1 MSWFSGLFG
10 KRKRKK
16 ELDEEL
22 RSHLEMAA
30 RERVERGEASE
41 DAERAARREFG
52 NVGLVKET
60 ARDIWGWRWVEDFV
74 EDVRYGLRL
83 LRKSPGFTAVVVLT
97 LALGIG
103 ANTAIFSV
111 VYGVLLRP
119 LDYPRPEQVVRV
131 WGTNAAG
138 GEMNFSDP
146 NFQDIAAQSHDFHSL
161 AQYTS
166 QIASVVGGAQPIRV
180 LGTAATRDFFS
191 VFGAQPAVGR
201 GFLDVEQRV
210 GGPLVAVV
218 SYAFWRDSLG
228 STSDLSRIRLKID
241 NEAYSVIGVMQPG
254 FSFPGETAVWVPR
267 EHFPALPSRTAN
279 NWRVVGRLRDGVKLE
294 QANADVRAIARRL
307 KQQYG
312 DDTSMKDAS
321 LLRLQDEM
329 VRSVR
334 PALMMLGGAAAFLLL
349 VACANI
355 ANLLLARAAG
365 RSREF
370 AARAALGASRGRLL
384 RQGLTEVALLTVLG
398 GVLGIFFAF
407 WGVGALLNL
416 APENLPRA
424 NELGIHPPVLLFA
437 LVLSGVVTGAVG
449 VSTALRPTVS
459 NPLRGLAEGGRVGS
473 ASSHALRRALAAAQ
487 VAITLVLLVGAG
499 LLTRSLGRLLAVDP
513 GFRSSGV
520 VTADLS
526 LPEAEN
532 EAARARRAQ
541 FFGELIALL
550 RRLPG
555 VEQAGAV
562 NGLPLE
568 GDFADGTFLRLQP
581 GEQIK
586 EFTQFERLAHDPE
599 RAGYAIY
606 IAASEGYFQ
615 TFRIPLLRGRLF
627 DSRDGLESPHAA
639 LISESLARAFWPKE
653 DPLGRFIE
661 FGNMDGDLRPLTI
674 VGVVGDVRA
683 NGLEAPP
690 EPVIYTNLLQ
700 RPQQQSNVSLVLRTT
715 ADQGALNN
723 TLLEQIRGLDP
734 TLPVRVRPLAQI
746 FDASLVHRR
755 FTMTL
760 LGAFAGVALLLA
772 LVGVHGVISFA
783 VSERTREI
791 GVRMALGARPGDVL
805 RMVLGQGARM
815 VVVGTSIGILA
826 ALGLSRFLQSL
837 LYEIRAADA
846 LTYACVTFFL
856 VLVTLLACWIPARK
870 AMKVD
875 PMVALRYE

>member
-1 MSWFSGLFG
+1 M
-10 KRKRKK
+10 
-16 ELDEEL
+16 
-22 RSHLEMAA
+22 M
-30 RERVERGEASE
+30 
-41 DAERAARREFG
+41 
-52 NVGLVKET
+52 
-60 ARDIWGWRWVEDFV
+60 
-74 EDVRYGLRL
+74 
-83 LRKSPGFTAVVVLT
+83 
-97 LALGIG
+97 
-103 ANTAIFSV
+103 
-111 VYGVLLRP
+111 
-119 LDYPRPEQVVRV
+119 
-131 WGTNAAG
+131 
-138 GEMNFSDP
+138 
-146 NFQDIAAQSHDFHSL
+146 
-161 AQYTS
+161 
-166 QIASVVGGAQPIRV
+166 
-180 LGTAATRDFFS
+180 
-191 VFGAQPAVGR
+191 
-201 GFLDVEQRV
+201 
-210 GGPLVAVV
+210 
-218 SYAFWRDSLG
+218 
-228 STSDLSRIRLKID
+228 
-241 NEAYSVIGVMQPG
+241 
-254 FSFPGETAVWVPR
+254 
-267 EHFPALPSRTAN
+267 
-279 NWRVVGRLRDGVKLE
+279 
-294 QANADVRAIARRL
+294 
-307 KQQYG
+307 
-312 DDTSMKDAS
+312 DAS
-321 LLRLQDEM
+321 LLLLQDEM

-334 PALMMLGGAAAFLLL
+334 PALLMLGGAAAFLLL

-355 ANLLLARAAG
+355 VNLLLARAAG

-398 GVLGIFFAF
+398 GALGILFAI
-407 WGVGALLNL
+407 WGVGALLDL
-416 APENLPRA
+416 APDNLPRA
-424 NELGIHPPVLLFA
+424 NEIGIHLPVLLFA
-437 LVLSGVVTGAVG
+437 LLLSGAVAAAVG
-449 VSTALRPTVS
+449 VSTALRSTVS

-473 ASSHALRRALAAAQ
+473 ASSHALRRTLAAAQ

-499 LLTRSLGRLLAVDP
+499 LLTRSLGRLLRVDT

-520 VTADLS
+520 ITADLS
-526 LPEAEN
+526 LPEVEN
-532 EAARARRAQ
+532 DAARARRAQ

-586 EFTQFERLAHDPE
+586 DFTQFERLAHDPE

-606 IAASEGYFQ
+606 VAASEGYFHAL
-615 TFRIPLLRGRLF
+615 RIPLLRGRLF

-639 LISESLARAFWPKE
+639 LISESLARAVWPKE
-653 DPLGRFIE
+653 DPLGRLIE

-715 ADQGALNN
+715 AAQGTLYN

-734 TLPVRVRPLAQI
+734 TLPVRVRPFTEI

-755 FTMTL
+755 FTMIL

-772 LVGVHGVISFA
+772 LVGVHGVISYA

-805 RMVLGQGARM
+805 CMVLGQGARM
-815 VVVGTSIGILA
+815 VAVGTSVGILG

-856 VLVTLLACWIPARK
+856 VFVALLACWIPARR

>member
-1 MSWFSGLFG
+1 MNWLNGLFG
-10 KRKRKK
+10 KRKREK
-16 ELDEEL
+16 ELDEEV

-30 RERVERGEASE
+30 RERVERGTTEKEAE
-41 DAERAARREFG
+41 HAARREFG
-52 NVGLVKET
+52 NLGLVKEVT
-60 ARDIWGWRWVEDFV
+60 QDMRGWRWVEDLV

-83 LRKSPGFTAVVVLT
+83 LRKSPGFTAIVVLT

-119 LDYPRPEQVVRV
+119 LDYPKPEQVVRV

-146 NFQDIAAQSHDFHSL
+146 NFQDIAAQSHDFQGL
-161 AQYTS
+161 AQYSS
-166 QIASVVGGAQPIRV
+166 QIASVAGGAQPIRV
-180 LGTAATRDFFS
+180 LGTAASRDFFS
-191 VFGAQPAVGR
+191 VFGTTPFAGR
-201 GFLDVEQRV
+201 GFLDEEQRV
-210 GGPLVAVV
+210 GGPLVAAV

-228 STSDLSRIRLKID
+228 STSDLAGVRLKID
-241 NEAYSVIGVMQPG
+241 NEAYSVIGVMRPG
-254 FSFPGETAVWVPR
+254 FSFPGETAVWVSR
-267 EHFPALPSRTAN
+267 ERFPALPSRTAN
-279 NWRVVGRLRDGVKLE
+279 NWRVVGRLRDGVSIE

-312 DDTSMKDAS
+312 DDTSMSDAS

-334 PALMMLGGAAAFLLL
+334 PALLMLGGAAAFLLL

-355 ANLLLARAAG
+355 VNLLLARAAG

-398 GVLGIFFAF
+398 GVLGILFAF
-407 WGVGALLNL
+407 WGVRVLLGL

-424 NELGIHPPVLLFA
+424 NEIGIHFPVLLFA
-437 LVLSGVVTGAVG
+437 LVLSGVVAAAVG
-449 VSTALRPTVS
+449 VSTALRSTVS

-473 ASSHALRRALAAAQ
+473 ASSHALRRTLAAAQ

-513 GFRSSGV
+513 GYRSSGV

-526 LPEAEN
+526 LPDVEN
-532 EAARARRAQ
+532 DAAKARRVQ
-541 FFGELIALL
+541 FFSELIVLL

-555 VEQAGAV
+555 VEQVGAV

-586 EFTQFERLAHDPE
+586 DFVQFERLAHDPE
-599 RAGYAIY
+599 RAGYANY
-606 IAASEGYFQ
+606 IAASQGFFQ

-627 DSRDGLESPHAA
+627 DGRDGPDSPHAA
-639 LISESLARAFWPKE
+639 LISESLAQAVWPKE
-653 DPLGRFIE
+653 DPLGRLIE

-674 VGVVGDVRA
+674 VGVVGDIRA

-690 EPVIYTNLLQ
+690 EPIIYTDILQ
-700 RPQQQSNVSLVLRTT
+700 RPHQSNVSIVLRI
-715 ADQGALNN
+715 ASDLGALN
-723 TLLEQIRGLDP
+723 TALLDQIRRFDP
-734 TLPVRVRPLAQI
+734 NLPVRVRPFTQI

-755 FTMTL
+755 FTMVL

-772 LVGVHGVISFA
+772 LVGVHGVISYA

-791 GVRMALGARPGDVL
+791 GVRMAIGAQPADIL
-805 RMVLGQGARM
+805 RMVIGQGAGM
-815 VVVGTSIGILA
+815 VAAGTSLGILV

-846 LTYACVTFFL
+846 LTYGSVTLFL
-856 VLVTLLACWIPARK
+856 VLVALLACWIPARR

>member
-1 MSWFSGLFG
+1 MSFWR
-10 KRKRKK
+10 RKRREA
-16 ELDEEL
+16 ELDEEV

-30 RERVERGEASE
+30 RERVERGDTAKE
-41 DAERAARREFG
+41 AERAARREFG
-52 NVGLVKET
+52 NVELVKET

-83 LRKSPGFTAVVVLT
+83 LRKSPGFTAIVVLT

-119 LDYPRPEQVVRV
+119 LDYPKPEQVVRV
-131 WGTNAAG
+131 WGTNASG

-146 NFQDIAAQSHDFHSL
+146 NFQDLAAQSHDFQNL

-180 LGTAATRDFFS
+180 LGTAASRDFFS
-191 VFGAQPAVGR
+191 VLGAQPVAGR
-201 GFLDVEQRV
+201 SFLNEEQRV
-210 GGPLVAVV
+210 GGPRVAVV

-228 STSDLSRIRLKID
+228 STSDLSRIRLKVD
-241 NEAYSVIGVMQPG
+241 NEAYSVIGVMRPG

-267 EHFPALPSRTAN
+267 ESFPALPSRTAN
-279 NWRVVGRLRDGVKLE
+279 NWRVIGRLRDGVELE

-312 DDTSMKDAS
+312 DDTSMMDAS

-334 PALMMLGGAAAFLLL
+334 PALLLLGGAAAFLLL

-355 ANLLLARAAG
+355 VNLLLARAAG

-384 RQGLTEVALLTVLG
+384 RQGLTEVTLLTVLG
-398 GVLGIFFAF
+398 GALGILFAF
-407 WGVGALLNL
+407 WGVGALLDL

-424 NELGIHPPVLLFA
+424 NEIGIHFPVLLFA
-437 LVLSGVVTGAVG
+437 LVLSGAVAAAVG
-449 VSTALRPTVS
+449 VSTALRSTVS
-459 NPLRGLAEGGRVGS
+459 NPLRGLAEGERVGS
-473 ASSHALRRALAAAQ
+473 APSHALRRTLSAAQ
-487 VAITLVLLVGAG
+487 VAITFVLLVGAG

-526 LPEAEN
+526 LPEVEN
-532 EAARARRAQ
+532 DAARARRAQ
-541 FFGELIALL
+541 FFGELFALL
-550 RRLPG
+550 RGLPG
-555 VEQAGAV
+555 VEQVGAV
-562 NGLPLE
+562 NALPLA
-568 GDFADGTFLRLQP
+568 GDIADGTFLRLRP
-581 GEQIK
+581 GERIK
-586 EFTQFERLAHDPE
+586 DFVQFERLAHDPE
-599 RAGYAIY
+599 RAGYANY

-627 DSRDGLESPHAA
+627 DSRDGTDAPHAA
-639 LISESLARAFWPKE
+639 LISESFARAVWPKE
-653 DPLGRFIE
+653 DSLGRLIE
-661 FGNMDGDLRPLTI
+661 FGNMDGDVRPLTI

-683 NGLEAPP
+683 RGLEASP
-690 EPVIYTNLLQ
+690 EPIIYTNLLQ
-700 RPQQQSNVSLVLRTT
+700 RPQQQSNVSIVLRAA
-715 ADQGALNN
+715 ADPSALN
-723 TLLEQIRGLDP
+723 TELLEEVRRLDP
-734 TLPVRVRPLAQI
+734 TLPVRVRPFTQI

-755 FTMTL
+755 FTMIL

-772 LVGVHGVISFA
+772 LVGVHGVISYA

-791 GVRMALGARPGDVL
+791 GVRMALGAQPADIL

-815 VVVGTSIGILA
+815 VAVGTSIGLLA
-826 ALGLSRFLQSL
+826 ALSIGRFLQGL
-837 LYEIRAADA
+837 LYEIRAVDV
-846 LTYACVTFFL
+846 LTYACVTSFVVF
-856 VLVTLLACWIPARK
+856 VTLLACWIPARR
-870 AMKVD
+870 AMRVD

>member
-1 MSWFSGLFG
+1 M
-10 KRKRKK
+10 
-16 ELDEEL
+16 
-22 RSHLEMAA
+22 M
-30 RERVERGEASE
+30 
-41 DAERAARREFG
+41 
-52 NVGLVKET
+52 
-60 ARDIWGWRWVEDFV
+60 
-74 EDVRYGLRL
+74 
-83 LRKSPGFTAVVVLT
+83 
-97 LALGIG
+97 
-103 ANTAIFSV
+103 
-111 VYGVLLRP
+111 
-119 LDYPRPEQVVRV
+119 
-131 WGTNAAG
+131 
-138 GEMNFSDP
+138 
-146 NFQDIAAQSHDFHSL
+146 
-161 AQYTS
+161 
-166 QIASVVGGAQPIRV
+166 
-180 LGTAATRDFFS
+180 
-191 VFGAQPAVGR
+191 
-201 GFLDVEQRV
+201 
-210 GGPLVAVV
+210 
-218 SYAFWRDSLG
+218 
-228 STSDLSRIRLKID
+228 
-241 NEAYSVIGVMQPG
+241 
-254 FSFPGETAVWVPR
+254 
-267 EHFPALPSRTAN
+267 
-279 NWRVVGRLRDGVKLE
+279 
-294 QANADVRAIARRL
+294 
-307 KQQYG
+307 
-312 DDTSMKDAS
+312 DAS

-334 PALMMLGGAAAFLLL
+334 PALLLLGGAAAFLLL

-355 ANLLLARAAG
+355 VNLLLARAAG

-384 RQGLTEVALLTVLG
+384 RQGLTEVAFLTVLG
-398 GVLGIFFAF
+398 GALGILFAI
-407 WGVGALLNL
+407 WGVGALLDL
-416 APENLPRA
+416 APDNLPRA
-424 NELGIHPPVLLFA
+424 NEIGIHLPVLLFA
-437 LVLSGVVTGAVG
+437 LLLSGAVAAAVG
-449 VSTALRPTVS
+449 VSTALRSTVS

-473 ASSHALRRALAAAQ
+473 ASSHALRRTLAAAQ

-499 LLTRSLGRLLAVDP
+499 LLTRSLGRLLRVDT

-520 VTADLS
+520 ITADLS
-526 LPEAEN
+526 LPEVEN
-532 EAARARRAQ
+532 DAARARRAQ

-586 EFTQFERLAHDPE
+586 DFTQFERLAHDPE

-606 IAASEGYFQ
+606 VAASEGYFHAL
-615 TFRIPLLRGRLF
+615 RIPLLRGRLF

-639 LISESLARAFWPKE
+639 LISESLARAVWPKE
-653 DPLGRFIE
+653 DPLGRLIE

-715 ADQGALNN
+715 AAQGTLYN

-734 TLPVRVRPLAQI
+734 TLPVRVRPFTEI

-755 FTMTL
+755 FTMIL

-772 LVGVHGVISFA
+772 LVGVHGVISYA

-805 RMVLGQGARM
+805 CMVLGQGARM
-815 VVVGTSIGILA
+815 VAVGTSVGILA

-846 LTYACVTFFL
+846 LTYGSVTFFL
-856 VLVTLLACWIPARK
+856 VFVTLLACWIPARR

>member
-1 MSWFSGLFG
+1 VDLW
-10 KRKRKK
+10 RRKK
-16 ELDEEL
+16 RETELDEEL
-22 RSHLEMAA
+22 LSHLEMAT
-30 RERVERGEASE
+30 RERVERGDAAK

-83 LRKSPGFTAVVVLT
+83 LRKSPGFTAIVVLT

-119 LDYPRPEQVVRV
+119 LDYPKAEQVVRV

-146 NFQDIAAQSHDFHSL
+146 NFQDLAAQSHDFQGL

-166 QIASVVGGAQPIRV
+166 QIASVAGGTQPIRA
-180 LGTAATRDFFS
+180 LGTAASRDFFP
-191 VFGAQPAVGR
+191 VFDAQPAVGR
-201 GFLDVEQRV
+201 GFLDEEQRV
-210 GGPLVAVV
+210 GGPRVAVV

-228 STSDLSRIRLKID
+228 STSDLSRIRLKVD
-241 NEAYSVIGVMQPG
+241 NEAYSVIGVMHPG

-267 EHFPALPSRTAN
+267 ESFPTLPSRTAN
-279 NWRVVGRLRDGVKLE
+279 NWRVIGRLRDGVNLE
-294 QANADVRAIARRL
+294 QANSDVRVIARRL

-312 DDTSMKDAS
+312 DDTSMSDAS

-334 PALMMLGGAAAFLLL
+334 PALLMLGGAAAFLLL

-355 ANLLLARAAG
+355 VNLLLARAAG

-398 GVLGIFFAF
+398 GALGILFAV
-407 WGVGALLNL
+407 WGVGALLDL

-424 NELGIHPPVLLFA
+424 NEIGIHFPVLLFA
-437 LVLSGVVTGAVG
+437 LVVCGVVAAAVG
-449 VSTALRPTVS
+449 VSTALRSTVS

-473 ASSHALRRALAAAQ
+473 ASSHALRRTLAAGQ

-499 LLTRSLGRLLAVDP
+499 LLSRSLGRLLAVDP

-526 LPEAEN
+526 LPEVEN
-532 EAARARRAQ
+532 EAARAGRAQ
-541 FFGELIALL
+541 FFGQLFAQL

-562 NGLPLE
+562 NVLPLT
-568 GDFADGTFLRLQP
+568 GDIADGTFLRLQP

-586 EFTQFERLAHDPE
+586 DFRQFERLAHNPE
-599 RAGYAIY
+599 RAGYAY
-606 IAASEGYFQ
+606 YMAASEGYFQ
-615 TFRIPLLRGRLF
+615 TFRIPLLRGRHF
-627 DSRDGLESPHAA
+627 DSRDGMDAPHAA
-639 LISESLARAFWPKE
+639 LVSESLAQAVWPKE
-653 DPLGRFIE
+653 DPLGRLIE

-683 NGLEAPP
+683 RGLEAPP

-700 RPQQQSNVSLVLRTT
+700 RPQQQSNVSIVLRTA
-715 ADQGALNN
+715 ADPGVLNAE
-723 TLLEQIRGLDP
+723 LLKQVRRLDP
-734 TLPVRVRPLAQI
+734 TLPVRVRPFAQI

-755 FTMTL
+755 FTMIL

-772 LVGVHGVISFA
+772 LVGVHGVISYA

-791 GVRMALGARPGDVL
+791 GVRMALGARPADVL
-805 RMVLGQGARM
+805 RMVFGQGAGM
-815 VVVGTSIGILA
+815 VAAGTSLGILA

-846 LTYACVTFFL
+846 LTYGCVTLFL
-856 VLVTLLACWIPARK
+856 VFVALLACLIPARR
-870 AMKVD
+870 AMNVD

>member
-1 MSWFSGLFG
+1 MNWVNKLFG
-10 KRKRKK
+10 KRKREK
-16 ELDEEL
+16 ELDEEV
-22 RSHLEMAA
+22 RSHLEMSA
-30 RERVERGEASE
+30 RERVERGDAAK

-60 ARDIWGWRWVEDFV
+60 ARDIWGRRWVEDFV

-83 LRKSPGFTAVVVLT
+83 LRKSPGFTGIVVLT

-119 LDYPRPEQVVRV
+119 LDYPKPEQVVRV

-146 NFQDIAAQSHDFHSL
+146 NFQDVAAQNHDFQSL
-161 AQYTS
+161 AQYSS

-180 LGTAATRDFFS
+180 LGTAASRDFFS
-191 VFGAQPAVGR
+191 VFGATPFAGR
-201 GFLDVEQRV
+201 GFLDEEQRL

-228 STSDLSRIRLKID
+228 STSDLTRIRLKID
-241 NEAYSVIGVMQPG
+241 NEAYSVIGVMRPG

-267 EHFPALPSRTAN
+267 ERFPALPSRTAN
-279 NWRVVGRLRDGVKLE
+279 NWRVIGRLRDGVTIE

-321 LLRLQDEM
+321 VLRLQDEM

-334 PALMMLGGAAAFLLL
+334 PALLLLGGAAAFLLL

-355 ANLLLARAAG
+355 VNLLLARAAG

-398 GVLGIFFAF
+398 GALGILFAV

-424 NELGIHPPVLLFA
+424 NEIGLHFPVLLFA
-437 LVLSGVVTGAVG
+437 LVLCGVVAAAVG
-449 VSTALRPTVS
+449 VSTALRSTVS

-473 ASSHALRRALAAAQ
+473 ASSHALRRTLAVAQ

-513 GFRSSGV
+513 GYRSSGV

-526 LPEAEN
+526 LPDVEN
-532 EAARARRAQ
+532 DAAKARRVQ
-541 FFGELIALL
+541 FFSELIVLL

-555 VEQAGAV
+555 VEQVGAV

-568 GDFADGTFLRLQP
+568 GDFADGTFLRLQA

-586 EFTQFERLAHDPE
+586 DFVQFERLAHDPE
-599 RAGYAIY
+599 RAGYATY
-606 IAASEGYFQ
+606 IAANEGYFRA
-615 TFRIPLLRGRLF
+615 FRIPLLRGRLF
-627 DSRDGLESPHAA
+627 DGRDGIESPHVA
-639 LISESLARAFWPKE
+639 LISESLARAVWPKE
-653 DPLGRFIE
+653 DPLGRLIE
-661 FGNMDGDLRPLTI
+661 FGNMDDDLRPLTI
-674 VGVVGDVRA
+674 VGVVGDIRA

-690 EPVIYTNLLQ
+690 EPIIYTDILQ
-700 RPQQQSNVSLVLRTT
+700 RPHQSNASIVLRTASDLGT
-715 ADQGALNN
+715 LN
-723 TLLEQIRGLDP
+723 TTVLEQIRRLDP
-734 TLPVRVRPLAQI
+734 NLPARVRPFSQI

-755 FTMTL
+755 FTMVL
-760 LGAFAGVALLLA
+760 LGSFAGVALLLA
-772 LVGVHGVISFA
+772 LVGVHGVISYA

-791 GVRMALGARPGDVL
+791 GVRMAIGAQPADIL
-805 RMVLGQGARM
+805 RMVIGQGAGM
-815 VVVGTSIGILA
+815 VAVGTSLGILV

-837 LYEIRAADA
+837 LYEIRAVDA
-846 LTYACVTFFL
+846 LTYGCVTIFL
-856 VLVTLLACWIPARK
+856 VFVTLLACWIPARR

>member
-1 MSWFSGLFG
+1 MSFW
-10 KRKRKK
+10 RRKK
-16 ELDEEL
+16 REAELEEEV

-30 RERVERGEASE
+30 RERVERGEANGQ
-41 DAERAARREFG
+41 AERAARREFG
-52 NVGLVKET
+52 NVGLVKEA
-60 ARDIWGWRWVEDFV
+60 ARDIWGWRWVADFV

-83 LRKSPGFTAVVVLT
+83 LRKSPGFTVIVVLT

-146 NFQDIAAQSHDFHSL
+146 NFQDIAAQSHDFQGL
-161 AQYTS
+161 AQYSS
-166 QIASVVGGAQPIRV
+166 QIASVAGGAQPIRV
-180 LGTAATRDFFS
+180 LGTAASRDFFS
-191 VFGAQPAVGR
+191 VFGAQPITGR
-201 GFLDVEQRV
+201 TFLSEEQRV
-210 GGPLVAVV
+210 GGPRVAVV
-218 SYAFWRDSLG
+218 SYAFWKDSLG

-241 NEAYSVIGVMQPG
+241 NEAYSVIGVMRPG

-267 EHFPALPSRTAN
+267 ERFPALPSRTAN
-279 NWRVVGRLRDGVKLE
+279 NWRVIGRLRDGVNLE
-294 QANADVRAIARRL
+294 QANADVRVIARRL

-312 DDTSMKDAS
+312 DDTSMSDAS

-334 PALMMLGGAAAFLLL
+334 PALLMLGGAAAFLLL

-355 ANLLLARAAG
+355 VNLLLARAAG

-398 GVLGIFFAF
+398 GALGILFAF
-407 WGVGALLNL
+407 WGVGALLGL

-424 NELGIHPPVLLFA
+424 NEVGIHFPVLLFA
-437 LVLSGVVTGAVG
+437 LVLCGVVAAAVG
-449 VSTALRPTVS
+449 VSTALRSTVS

-473 ASSHALRRALAAAQ
+473 ASSHALRRTLAAAQ

-526 LPEAEN
+526 LPDVEN
-532 EAARARRAQ
+532 DAAKARRVQ
-541 FFGELIALL
+541 FFSELIVLL

-586 EFTQFERLAHDPE
+586 DFVQFERLAHDPE
-599 RAGYAIY
+599 RAGYANY
-606 IAASEGYFQ
+606 IAASQGFFQ

-627 DSRDGLESPHAA
+627 DGRDGLGSPHAA
-639 LISESLARAFWPKE
+639 LISESLARAMWPKE
-653 DPLGRFIE
+653 DPLGRLIE

-674 VGVVGDVRA
+674 VGVVGDIRA

-690 EPVIYTNLLQ
+690 EAIIYTDILQ
-700 RPQQQSNVSLVLRTT
+700 RPHQSNVSIVLRT
-715 ADQGALNN
+715 ASDLGALN
-723 TLLEQIRGLDP
+723 TALLDQIRRLDP
-734 TLPVRVRPLAQI
+734 TLPVRVRPFTQI

-755 FTMTL
+755 FTMVL

-772 LVGVHGVISFA
+772 LVGVHGVISYA

-791 GVRMALGARPGDVL
+791 GVRMAIGAQPADIL
-805 RMVLGQGARM
+805 RMVIGQGAGM
-815 VVVGTSIGILA
+815 VAAGTSLGILV

-846 LTYACVTFFL
+846 LTYGGVTLFL
-856 VLVTLLACWIPARK
+856 VLVALLACWIPARR

>member
-1 MSWFSGLFG
+1 LSFWR
-10 KRKRKK
+10 RKRQKA
-16 ELDEEL
+16 ELDEEV

-30 RERVERGEASE
+30 REHVERGEANE
-41 DAERAARREFG
+41 EAERAARREFG
-52 NVGLVKET
+52 NMGLVKET

-74 EDVRYGLRL
+74 EDVRYGSRL

-119 LDYPRPEQVVRV
+119 LDYPKPEQVVRV

-146 NFQDIAAQSHDFHSL
+146 NFQDIAEQSHDFQGL

-180 LGTAATRDFFS
+180 LGTAASRDFFS
-191 VFGAQPAVGR
+191 VFGAQPVAGR
-201 GFLDVEQRV
+201 SFLSEEQRV
-210 GGPLVAVV
+210 GGPRVAVV

-228 STSDLSRIRLKID
+228 SASDLSRIRLKVD
-241 NEAYSVIGVMQPG
+241 NGAYSVIGVMRPG

-267 EHFPALPSRTAN
+267 ESSPALPSRTAN
-279 NWRVVGRLRDGVKLE
+279 NWRVIGRLRDGVNLE
-294 QANADVRAIARRL
+294 QANADVRAIAHRL

-312 DDTSMKDAS
+312 DDTSMMDAS
-321 LLRLQDEM
+321 LLLLQDEM

-334 PALMMLGGAAAFLLL
+334 PALLMLGGAAAFLLL

-355 ANLLLARAAG
+355 VNLLLARAAG

-398 GVLGIFFAF
+398 GALGILFAI
-407 WGVGALLNL
+407 WGVGALLDL
-416 APENLPRA
+416 APDNLPRA
-424 NELGIHPPVLLFA
+424 NEIGIHLPVLLFA
-437 LVLSGVVTGAVG
+437 LVLSGGVAAAVG
-449 VSTALRPTVS
+449 VSTALRSTVS

-473 ASSHALRRALAAAQ
+473 ASSHALRRTLAAAQ

-499 LLTRSLGRLLAVDP
+499 LLTRSLGRLLAVDT

-520 VTADLS
+520 TTADLS
-526 LPEAEN
+526 LPEVEN
-532 EAARARRAQ
+532 DAARARRAQ

-586 EFTQFERLAHDPE
+586 DFTQFERLAHDPE

-606 IAASEGYFQ
+606 VAASEGYFHA
-615 TFRIPLLRGRLF
+615 FRIPLLRGRLF

-639 LISESLARAFWPKE
+639 LISESLARAVWPKE
-653 DPLGRFIE
+653 DPLGRLIE

-700 RPQQQSNVSLVLRTT
+700 RPQPQSNVSLVLRTT
-715 ADQGALNN
+715 AAQGTLYN

-734 TLPVRVRPLAQI
+734 TLPVRVRPFTEI

-772 LVGVHGVISFA
+772 LVGVHGAISYA

-791 GVRMALGARPGDVL
+791 GVRMAIGAQPADIL
-805 RMVLGQGARM
+805 RMVIGQGAGM
-815 VVVGTSIGILA
+815 VAAGTSVGILV

-856 VLVTLLACWIPARK
+856 VFVALLACWIPARR

>member
-1 MSWFSGLFG
+1 MSWLSGLFG
-10 KRKRKK
+10 KRKREK
-16 ELDEEL
+16 ELDEEV
-22 RSHLEMAA
+22 RTHLEMAA
-30 RERVERGEASE
+30 RERVERGDAAK
-41 DAERAARREFG
+41 DAESAARREFG

-60 ARDIWGWRWVEDFV
+60 ARDIWGRRWVEDFA

-83 LRKSPGFTAVVVLT
+83 VRKSPGFTAVVVLT

-119 LDYPRPEQVVRV
+119 LDYPKPEQVVRV

-146 NFQDIAAQSHDFHSL
+146 NFQDITAQSRDFQSL

-166 QIASVVGGAQPIRV
+166 QIASVVGGTQPIRV
-180 LGTAATRDFFS
+180 LGTAASRDFFS
-191 VFGAQPAVGR
+191 VLGAQPTVGR
-201 GFLDVEQRV
+201 SFLREEQRV

-228 STSDLSRIRLKID
+228 STSNLSRIRLKID
-241 NEAYSVIGVMQPG
+241 NEAYSVIGVMRPG

-267 EHFPALPSRTAN
+267 ERFPALPSRTAN
-279 NWRVVGRLRDGVKLE
+279 NWRVIGRLRDGVNLE
-294 QANADVRAIARRL
+294 QANADVRAIALRL
-307 KQQYG
+307 KLQYG

-321 LLRLQDEM
+321 VLRLQDEM

-334 PALMMLGGAAAFLLL
+334 PALLLLGGAAAFLLL

-355 ANLLLARAAG
+355 VNLLLARAAG
-365 RSREF
+365 RCREF

-398 GVLGIFFAF
+398 GALGILFAF
-407 WGVGALLNL
+407 WGVGGLLAL
-416 APENLPRA
+416 APDNLPRA
-424 NELGIHPPVLLFA
+424 NEIGIHLPVLLFA
-437 LVLSGVVTGAVG
+437 LALSGAVAAAVG
-449 VSTALRPTVS
+449 VSTALRSTVS

-473 ASSHALRRALAAAQ
+473 ASSHALRRTLAVAQ

-499 LLTRSLGRLLAVDP
+499 LLTRSLSRLLAVDP

-520 VTADLS
+520 ITADLS
-526 LPEAEN
+526 LPEVEN

-541 FFGELIALL
+541 FFGELFAQL

-555 VEQAGAV
+555 VEQVGAV
-562 NGLPLE
+562 NALPLA
-568 GDFADGTFLRLQP
+568 GDVADGTFLRLQT

-586 EFTQFERLAHDPE
+586 DFAQFERLSHDPE
-599 RAGYAIY
+599 RAGHAYY
-606 IAASEGYFQ
+606 VAASEGYFQ

-627 DSRDGLESPHAA
+627 DGRDGLESPHVG
-639 LISESLARAFWPKE
+639 LISESLAHEIWPKE
-653 DPLGRFIE
+653 DPLGRLIE
-661 FGNMDGDLRPLTI
+661 FGNMDGDVRPLTI

-683 NGLEAPP
+683 RGLEAPP

-700 RPQQQSNVSLVLRTT
+700 RPQQQSNVSIVLRTA
-715 ADQGALNN
+715 ADRGALN
-723 TLLEQIRGLDP
+723 TELLDEVRRLDP
-734 TLPVRVRPLAQI
+734 ALPVRVRPFTQI

-755 FTMTL
+755 FTMIL

-772 LVGVHGVISFA
+772 LVGVHGVISYA

-791 GVRMALGARPGDVL
+791 GVRMALGAQPADVL
-805 RMVLGQGARM
+805 RMVLGQGAGM
-815 VVVGTSIGILA
+815 VAVGTSIGILA

-837 LYEIRAADA
+837 LYEIRAADV
-846 LTYACVTFFL
+846 LTYGGVTLLL
-856 VLVTLLACWIPARK
+856 VLATLLACWVPARR

>member
-1 MSWFSGLFG
+1 MNWVSRFFG
-10 KRKRKK
+10 KRKREE
-16 ELDEEL
+16 ELDEEV

-30 RERVERGEASE
+30 RERAERGEAKE
-41 DAERAARREFG
+41 EAERAARREFG

-60 ARDIWGWRWVEDFV
+60 ARDMRGWRWVEDLV

-83 LRKSPGFTAVVVLT
+83 LRKSPGFTAIVVLT

-111 VYGVLLRP
+111 VYDVLLRP

-131 WGTNAAG
+131 WGTNASG

-146 NFQDIAAQSHDFHSL
+146 NFQDIAAQSHDFQSL

-166 QIASVVGGAQPIRV
+166 QIASVVGGAQPIRA
-180 LGTAATRDFFS
+180 LGTAASRGFFS
-191 VFGAQPAVGR
+191 VFGAQPVVGR
-201 GFLDVEQRV
+201 GFLDEEQRV

-228 STSDLSRIRLKID
+228 SASDLSRIRLKVD
-241 NEAYSVIGVMQPG
+241 GEAYSVIGVMRAG

-267 EHFPALPSRTAN
+267 ERFPALPSRTAN
-279 NWRVVGRLRDGVKLE
+279 NWRVIGRLRDGVKLE

-312 DDTSMKDAS
+312 DDTSMTDAS

-334 PALMMLGGAAAFLLL
+334 PALLMLCGAAAFLLL

-355 ANLLLARAAG
+355 VNLLMARAAG

-370 AARAALGASRGRLL
+370 AARAALGASRGRLV

-398 GVLGIFFAF
+398 GALGILFAF
-407 WGVGALLNL
+407 WGVGALLGL

-424 NELGIHPPVLLFA
+424 NEIGIHLPVLLFA
-437 LVLSGVVTGAVG
+437 LVLSGAVAAAVG
-449 VSTALRPTVS
+449 VSTALRSTVS

-473 ASSHALRRALAAAQ
+473 ASSHALRRTLAAVQ

-499 LLTRSLGRLLAVDP
+499 LLTRSLDRLLAVDP

-526 LPEAEN
+526 LPEVEN
-532 EAARARRAQ
+532 DAARARRAQ
-541 FFGELIALL
+541 FFSELFAQLQ
-550 RRLPG
+550 RLPS
-555 VEQAGAV
+555 VEQVGAV
-562 NGLPLE
+562 SALPLA
-568 GDFADGTFLRLQP
+568 GDIADGTFLRLQP

-586 EFTQFERLAHDPE
+586 DFVQFERLAHDPE
-599 RAGYAIY
+599 RAGYAYY

-627 DSRDGLESPHAA
+627 DGRDGIDSLHAA
-639 LISESLARAFWPKE
+639 LISESLAHKVWPKE
-653 DPLGRFIE
+653 DPLGRLIE

-683 NGLEAPP
+683 SGLEAPP

-700 RPQQQSNVSLVLRTT
+700 RPQQQTNVSVVLRTA
-715 ADQGALNN
+715 ADPGALN
-723 TLLEQIRGLDP
+723 TELLEEVRRLDP
-734 TLPVRVRPLAQI
+734 DLPVRVRPFTQI

-755 FTMTL
+755 FTMIL

-772 LVGVHGVISFA
+772 LVGVHGVISYA

-826 ALGLSRFLQSL
+826 ALGLSHFLQSL
-837 LYEIRAADA
+837 LYEIRAADG
-846 LTYACVTFFL
+846 LTYGSVTLLL
-856 VLVTLLACWIPARK
+856 VFVTLLACWIPARR

>member
-1 MSWFSGLFG
+1 MNWLNGLFG
-10 KRKRKK
+10 KRKREK
-16 ELDEEL
+16 ELDEEV

-30 RERVERGEASE
+30 RERVERGTTEKEAE
-41 DAERAARREFG
+41 HAARREFG
-52 NVGLVKET
+52 NLGLVKEVT
-60 ARDIWGWRWVEDFV
+60 QDMRGWRWVEDLV

-83 LRKSPGFTAVVVLT
+83 LRKSPGFTAIVVLT

-119 LDYPRPEQVVRV
+119 LDYPKPEQVIRV

-146 NFQDIAAQSHDFHSL
+146 NFQDIAAQSHDFQSL
-161 AQYTS
+161 AQYGS

-180 LGTAATRDFFS
+180 LGTAASRDFFS
-191 VFGAQPAVGR
+191 VFGAQPFTGR
-201 GFLDVEQRV
+201 SFLDEEQRV
-210 GGPLVAVV
+210 GGPLVAVI

-228 STSDLSRIRLKID
+228 STSDLSRVQLKID
-241 NEAYSVIGVMQPG
+241 NEAYSVIGVMRPG

-267 EHFPALPSRTAN
+267 ERFPALPSRTAN
-279 NWRVVGRLRDGVKLE
+279 NWRVIGRLRDGVNLE

-312 DDTSMKDAS
+312 DDTSMSDAS
-321 LLRLQDEM
+321 LLRLQDEE

-334 PALMMLGGAAAFLLL
+334 PALLMLGGAAAFLLL

-355 ANLLLARAAG
+355 VNLLLARAAG

-398 GVLGIFFAF
+398 GALGILFAV
-407 WGVGALLNL
+407 WGVGALLTL

-424 NELGIHPPVLLFA
+424 NEIGLHFPVLLFA
-437 LVLSGVVTGAVG
+437 LVLCGVVAAAVG
-449 VSTALRPTVS
+449 VSTALRSTVS

-473 ASSHALRRALAAAQ
+473 ASSHALRRTLAVAQ

-513 GFRSSGV
+513 GYRSSGV

-526 LPEAEN
+526 LPDVEN
-532 EAARARRAQ
+532 DAAKARRVQ
-541 FFGELIALL
+541 FFSKLIVLL

-555 VEQAGAV
+555 VEQVGAA

-581 GEQIK
+581 GEQTK
-586 EFTQFERLAHDPE
+586 DFVQFERLAHDPE
-599 RAGYAIY
+599 RAGYATY
-606 IAASEGYFQ
+606 IAANEGYFRA
-615 TFRIPLLRGRLF
+615 FRIPLLRGRLF
-627 DSRDGLESPHAA
+627 DGRDGIESPHVA
-639 LISESLARAFWPKE
+639 LISESLARAVWPKE
-653 DPLGRFIE
+653 DPLGRLIE

-674 VGVVGDVRA
+674 VGVVGDIRA
-683 NGLEAPP
+683 NGLETPA
-690 EPVIYTNLLQ
+690 EPIIYTDILQ
-700 RPQQQSNVSLVLRTT
+700 RPHQSNVSIVLRT
-715 ADQGALNN
+715 ASDLGALN
-723 TLLEQIRGLDP
+723 TALLDQIRRFDP
-734 TLPVRVRPLAQI
+734 NLPVRVRPFTQI

-755 FTMTL
+755 FTMVL

-772 LVGVHGVISFA
+772 LVGVHGVISYA

-791 GVRMALGARPGDVL
+791 GVRMAIGAQPADIL
-805 RMVLGQGARM
+805 RMVIGQGAGM
-815 VVVGTSIGILA
+815 VAAGTSLGILV

-846 LTYACVTFFL
+846 LTYGSVTLFL
-856 VLVTLLACWIPARK
+856 VLVALLACWIPARR

>member
-384 RQGLTEVALLTVLG
+384 RQGLTEVTLFTLLG
-398 GVLGIFFAF
+398 GALGILFAI
-407 WGVGALLNL
+407 WGVGTLLDL

-424 NELGIHPPVLLFA
+424 NEIGIHLPVLLFA

-532 EAARARRAQ
+532 EVARARRAQ

-586 EFTQFERLAHDPE
+586 DFTQFERLAHDPE

-734 TLPVRVRPLAQI
+734 TLPVRVRPFAQI
-746 FDASLVHRR
+746 FGASLVHRR

-826 ALGLSRFLQSL
+826 ALGLSRFLRSL

-846 LTYACVTFFL
+846 LTYVCVTFFL